1 MLYCPPVWQGPAGSF
16 LPGRWFRALG
26 FKAKV
31 LEFKAKV
38 LGFKAKVLEFK
49 AKVVG
54 FKAKVLEFKFSF
66 LGPSELKFL
75 HKPYTAFYKRAP
87 NPTT

>member
-49 AKVVG
+49 
-54 FKAKVLEFKFSF
+54 FSF